1 VVPRSMPTSAIAAV
15 PLVMHSVPYDENL
28 RRNRELSPIVSSF
41 NESGSTTAAVKGR
54 GKNDDLAKV

>member
-1 VVPRSMPTSAIAAV
+1 
-15 PLVMHSVPYDENL
+15 MHSVPYDENL

-41 NESGSTTAAVKGR
+41 KESGSTTAAVKRR

>member
-1 VVPRSMPTSAIAAV
+1 
-15 PLVMHSVPYDENL
+15 MHSVPYDENL

-54 GKNDDLAKV
+54 GKNDDLVKV